1 MEQKIYRSN
10 LVQQHINEIINKG
23 TIIIDTEGEITGQ
36 ANGLEVIDLGDF
48 AFGKPSRITASLGM
62 GREGLIDIERES
74 KLGGRLHTK
83 GGYDIKRL
91 YNGKICSRCSV
102 VPVSSPG
109 V

>member
-62 GREGLIDIERES
+62 GREGLIDIE
-74 KLGGRLHTK
+74 KVQGGGTPSYQ
-83 GGYDIKRL
+83 GGL
-91 YNGKICSRCSV
+91 
-102 VPVSSPG
+102 
-109 V
+109 